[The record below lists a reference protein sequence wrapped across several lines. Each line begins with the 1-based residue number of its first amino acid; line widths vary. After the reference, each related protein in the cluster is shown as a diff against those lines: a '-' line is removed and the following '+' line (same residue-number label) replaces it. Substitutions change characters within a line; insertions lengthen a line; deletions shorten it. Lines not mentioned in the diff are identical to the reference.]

1 MKKKGFVFPKV
12 LFSKQR
18 QYTNTMT
25 KTKHKHCHIYKDMT
39 SIDNDI
45 SIKNTTQIPIYLQC
59 HYICMSTLQCNCKR
73 SLKSK
78 AGS

>member
-39 SIDNDI
+39 SIDNGI
-45 SIKNTTQIPIYLQC
+45 SIKNTT
-59 HYICMSTLQCNCKR
+59 
-73 SLKSK
+73 
-78 AGS
+78 